1 MSMRDLLDDT
11 PDWFEEEYIGM
22 NFQEYEEAALNH
34 AIYDNELIYPVLGLV
49 SEAGEV
55 ADKLKKLMR
64 DEEVEIVDPAV
75 DLDYEQKRAI
85 AQELGDVLW
94 YLTAA
99 ASDIGYDLD
108 EIAHLNLEKLNDR
121 KRRGR
126 IKGSGDN
133 R

>member
-1 MSMRDLLDDT
+1 MSLNDMFDD
-11 PDWFEEEYIGM
+11 DYAGM
-22 NFQEYEEAALNH
+22 TFIDYEEAALNY
-34 AIYDNELIYPVLGLV
+34 AIYDNELVYPVLGLV

-55 ADKLKKLMR
+55 ADKIKKLMR
-64 DEEVEIVDPAV
+64 DDEIEIVDPIL
-75 DLDYEQKRAI
+75 DLDHEQRRAI
-85 AQELGDVLW
+85 ALELSDVLW

-108 EIAHLNLEKLNDR
+108 EIAGMNIEKLESR

-126 IKGSGDN
+126 LRGSGDY

>member
-34 AIYDNELIYPVLGLV
+34 AIYDNELIDPVLGLV

-64 DEEVEIVDPAV
+64 DEEVEIVDIRRP
-75 DLDYEQKRAI
+75 
-85 AQELGDVLW
+85 GD
-94 YLTAA
+94 TDESRE
-99 ASDIGYDLD
+99 SDED
-108 EIAHLNLEKLNDR
+108 
-121 KRRGR
+121 
-126 IKGSGDN
+126 
-133 R
+133 

>member
-1 MSMRDLLDDT
+1 
-11 PDWFEEEYIGM
+11 M